1 MDIDSFVYEIKQEN
15 FNKDIAEDVE
25 TRFDT
30 NGYSKND
37 KRPLQLSKN
46 LNFMDMSKEKL
57 IGNIMTE
64 FASLSSKMYAYRKLE
79 MEDKKVS

>member
-1 MDIDSFVYEIKQEN
+1 MV
-15 FNKDIAEDVE
+15 
-25 TRFDT
+25 
-30 NGYSKND
+30 
-37 KRPLQLSKN
+37 
-46 LNFMDMSKEKL
+46 MSKEKL